1 MSTTSPAPAMPP
13 ATQSTPAAEIAPFP
27 QLTTQRLQLRE
38 ITMADASDLLQVY
51 GNAEVMRWFGT
62 DPVTELAQVEAM
74 IARWAGLRQQAD
86 PATRWG
92 IQRKGEST
100 LLGTCG
106 LFAVNRAWRKCTLGY
121 DLALPAQGQGYMQE
135 ALHAVLDWGFT
146 TLELNRI
153 EAQIH
158 PDNLASIN
166 LVLKLGFH
174 REGVLRQVAFWG
186 GNFHDLIQ
194 FSLLRNEWVL
204 EA

>member
-1 MSTTSPAPAMPP
+1 MSSTSQSPASPP
-13 ATQSTPAAEIAPFP
+13 PTQVPQAAEIAPFP
-27 QLTTQRLQLRE
+27 QLTTERLQLRE
-38 ITMADASDLLQVY
+38 ITMADAPDLMQVY

-92 IQRKGEST
+92 IQRQGDST
-100 LLGTCG
+100 LVGTCG

-135 ALHAVLDWGFT
+135 ALHAALDWGFT

-174 REGVLRQVAFWG
+174 REGVLRQVGFWG
-186 GNFHDLIQ
+186 GSFHDLIQ

-204 EA
+204 ES